1 MIRLNKLDKMN
12 ELLLTATGV
21 ISAISAFIIRRLFRS
36 VDKAHSRINA
46 LEKSLVDRPYL
57 EGQLAPIRQDLNLIL
72 KHLLEKK

>member
-1 MIRLNKLDKMN
+1 MILEKLN
-12 ELLLTATGV
+12 ELFLAATGIITAGV
-21 ISAISAFIIRRLFRS
+21 AFLIRRLFRS
-36 VDKAHSRINA
+36 ADKAEARISL